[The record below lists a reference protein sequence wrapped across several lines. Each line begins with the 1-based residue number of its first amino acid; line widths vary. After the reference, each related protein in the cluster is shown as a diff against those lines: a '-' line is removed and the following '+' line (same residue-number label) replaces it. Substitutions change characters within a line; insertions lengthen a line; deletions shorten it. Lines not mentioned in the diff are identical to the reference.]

1 MTLFVA
7 TFAQGGHTV
16 PSVFDYRVLALL
28 PNEKALVVRQGLFE
42 IRTWQC
48 PTLTWGNPT
57 LPSALIRFTS
67 EFGMESGG
75 TVSLWLPGKT
85 GNNLENWISIQSVSN
100 YFSLYLRLFSELSL
114 STTLRSPKLLGRCM
128 VKPLGQLVQVSLTPY
143 NASTPCLSTSSSI
156 TTLPD
161 LKGQG

>member
-7 TFAQGGHTV
+7 TFAQGRHTV

-85 GNNLENWISIQSVSN
+85 DNNLGKIILIQSVSN
-100 YFSLYLRLFSELSL
+100 YFLLYLAFSLSL
-114 STTLRSPKLLGRCM
+114 LTTP
-128 VKPLGQLVQVSLTPY
+128 
-143 NASTPCLSTSSSI
+143 TSHEAF
-156 TTLPD
+156 
-161 LKGQG
+161 

>member
-1 MTLFVA
+1 MYSDPNFFISSRRKKPAVR
-7 TFAQGGHTV
+7 
-16 PSVFDYRVLALL
+16 RVLFI
-28 PNEKALVVRQGLFE
+28 G
-42 IRTWQC
+42 TWQC

-100 YFSLYLRLFSELSL
+100 CLFTLLSAHFSELSL
-114 STTLRSPKLLGRCM
+114 STTLRSLKLLGRCM

>member
-1 MTLFVA
+1 
-7 TFAQGGHTV
+7 
-16 PSVFDYRVLALL
+16 
-28 PNEKALVVRQGLFE
+28 
-42 IRTWQC
+42 
-48 PTLTWGNPT
+48 
-57 LPSALIRFTS
+57 
-67 EFGMESGG
+67 MESGG

-114 STTLRSPKLLGRCM
+114 STTLRSLKLLGRCM